1 MFFITHLLNKDG
13 CQVRKL
19 RAIQFV
25 LSRPQAS
32 TRGPAPSDLQVKT
45 CCYRRGYFYGELQ
58 RGHDW
63 LLRLRCESLRPP
75 GDAQSKHRPCID
87 GRPGGVGRL
96 ALPITFIPRLAQT
109 LPLTAPIELPSCAGS
124 AQRLAMIWAS
134 FTTGNESG
142 AVSALAATSILR
154 RALLSG
160 GDLPTAHS
168 AIDLLQREVASSAE
182 GAGLRLTRH
191 LARAFTLLA
200 DQRAAT
206 SLLGNETSVLADAV
220 EDLLWQAER
229 ALLQPNATTSI
240 EAWEERWLQG
250 LPAPLA
256 ACLEA
261 DEASFTASLDRARE
275 PASSRSSVEE
285 PSEAEN
291 ELLQAFLEEMN
302 EGLDK
307 AEQLLLELER
317 TAEQTSLLHGLFR
330 QYHTLKG
337 AAAAV
342 DLHDA
347 ASQLH
352 EGESLL
358 QALRDGELELP
369 TANVVDFF
377 LRLGDSVRAIVDE
390 ACGRPVTTSKITDL
404 DSAIAALLR
413 GEPASPDPS
422 AVLAL
427 PDQRVSM
434 AAPPLATPAAATAP
448 EEKGEFPQLETLR
461 AKAARGELDPELLA
475 VIEALERR
483 AEFFS
488 TMAASLQAEVQQL
501 RTVAIEEVFRRLGRA
516 VRDAAKL
523 EGKQVRLEVAGEDL
537 RIAKDWAEPLS
548 AALLH
553 LVRNAVAHGIEPP
566 TERIRRGKPGEG
578 RVRVEACRDETGL
591 CIRVA
596 DDGRGID
603 YEAIR
608 NKAVALGWL
617 DAGAP
622 WSEEL
627 LLSFLFRP
635 GFSTRSQATELAG
648 RGVGMDVVA
657 TEIRQLGGD
666 VHIRST
672 PGAGTVVTL
681 VLPESIRRNSG

>member
-1 MFFITHLLNKDG
+1 
-13 CQVRKL
+13 
-19 RAIQFV
+19 V

-32 TRGPAPSDLQVKT
+32 TRGPTPSDLQVKT

-63 LLRLRCESLRPP
+63 LLRLRCESLRPS

-87 GRPGGVGRL
+87 GQPGGVGRL
-96 ALPITFIPRLAQT
+96 TLPITFIPRLAQT

-168 AIDLLQREVASSAE
+168 AIDLLRREVAPSAE
-182 GAGLRLTRH
+182 GTGLRLTRH

-206 SLLGNETSVLADAV
+206 SLLGNETSVLANAV
-220 EDLLWQAER
+220 EDLLWQAEC

-413 GEPASPDPS
+413 GEPGSPDPS
-422 AVLAL
+422 AVPAL
-427 PDQRVSM
+427 PDRRLSIT
-434 AAPPLATPAAATAP
+434 APPLATPAAATAP
-448 EEKGEFPQLETLR
+448 EGKGEFPQLETLR